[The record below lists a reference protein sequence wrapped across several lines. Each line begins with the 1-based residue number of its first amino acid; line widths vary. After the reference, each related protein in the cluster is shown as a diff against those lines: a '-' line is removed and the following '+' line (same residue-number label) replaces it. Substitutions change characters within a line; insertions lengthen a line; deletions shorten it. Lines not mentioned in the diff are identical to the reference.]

1 MQIVPTPAN
10 SGPAQRTLLDAT
22 KDKLTDLIGGGATED
37 KIEIDLTGDEYKN
50 ISDRQAGQM
59 LGYFTQKMKDLGFPW
74 RLKTAEEQNGQ
85 QRMRGAISEL
95 DALDRLKAGK
105 PIFLEPM
112 RNLNLAINADSLG
125 ALAAAGTLSGAA
137 SLDGVS
143 KMATFSKDAKVGA
156 NNGIELKFGA
166 PIMVSSYS
174 ELKLVYQM
182 YNPEDQV
189 ADKNPVANAAHQ
201 LSSFTKK
208 MGTTYPWRF
217 YRKADDNTVAR
228 VAKASTKAGFSGA
241 LVGAAVGTMI
251 GGPIGLFT
259 GNWNVLKIM
268 ATYGALIGG
277 GYAALDAGRVAA
289 KGESINVVEALE
301 RINQG
306 QEVML
311 QETVM
316 RSVTVPFLGN
326 VAWFTDRGPASSI
339 DSVGKLDRLYW
350 NVNPDKKEEKKEE
363 PKAPEPPKKEVQV
376 IVQPGGTLHMH
387 VGDDIQV
394 GDQLQVGDRVSVE
407 SSQHT
412 HFDGTVKV
420 NNHAHLR
427 GAQVTV
433 NEDHTHFEGGIQVEH
448 HDHEHLSLKNSPI
461 TVETHDDSQ
470 HDHVHLGAIPG
481 KKA

>member
-1 MQIVPTPAN
+1 
-10 SGPAQRTLLDAT
+10 
-22 KDKLTDLIGGGATED
+22 
-37 KIEIDLTGDEYKN
+37 
-50 ISDRQAGQM
+50 
-59 LGYFTQKMKDLGFPW
+59 
-74 RLKTAEEQNGQ
+74 
-85 QRMRGAISEL
+85 MRGEISEL
-95 DALDRLKAGK
+95 EAMDRLKAGQ
-105 PIFLEPM
+105 PVFLEPM
-112 RNLNLAINADSLG
+112 RNLNLSINADSLG

-143 KMATFSKDAKVGA
+143 KVANFSKDAKVGA

-166 PIMVSSYS
+166 PILVSSYS
-174 ELKLVYQM
+174 ELKLVFQM
-182 YNPEDQV
+182 YNPDEKV

-208 MGTTYPWRF
+208 MGSTYPWRF
-217 YRKADDNTVAR
+217 YKKADDNTIAR
-228 VAKASTKAGFSGA
+228 VAKASAKQGFSGA
-241 LVGAAVGTMI
+241 LVGVALGGMI

-259 GNWNVLKIM
+259 GNWSVLKIL
-268 ATYGALIGG
+268 ATYGGMIGG

-301 RINQG
+301 RITQG
-306 QEVML
+306 KEVML

-326 VAWFTDRGPASSI
+326 VAWFTDRGKGSSVS
-339 DSVGKLDRLYW
+339 SVGTLDRLYW
-350 NVNPDKKEEKKEE
+350 MLNPDKQEEKKEE
-363 PKAPEPPKKEVQV
+363 PKPKADDKKVQV

-412 HFDGTVKV
+412 HFEGGVKV
-420 NNHAHLR
+420 HNQLR
-427 GAQVTV
+427 GANVTV
-433 NEDHTHFEGGIQVEH
+433 HSDKSRHEIHSETHQ
-448 HDHEHLSLKNSPI
+448 HDHVTLKNSNV

-470 HDHVHLGAIPG
+470 HDHVHLGEVAG
-481 KKA
+481 QKS

>member
-1 MQIVPTPAN
+1 MEIRPLAAN
-10 SGPAQRTLLDAT
+10 GPAQRNLFDAT
-22 KDKLTDLIGGGATED
+22 KDRLTDIIGGGATDD
-37 KIEIDLTGDEYKN
+37 KIEIDLSGEEYKN

-74 RLKTAEEQNGQ
+74 RLKTAEDNHGVM
-85 QRMRGAISEL
+85 RMRGAISEL
-95 DALDRLKAGK
+95 EAMDRLKAGQ

-112 RNLNLAINADSLG
+112 RNLNLSINAESLG

-143 KMATFSKDAKVGA
+143 KMAAFSKDAKVGA
-156 NNGIELKFGA
+156 NNGIELKHGA
-166 PIMVSSYS
+166 PILVSSYA
-174 ELKLVYQM
+174 ELKLVFQM
-182 YNPEDQV
+182 YNPEEKV
-189 ADKNPVANAAHQ
+189 ADKNPVARSAHQ

-217 YRKADDNTVAR
+217 YKKADDNAILR
-228 VAKASTKAGFSGA
+228 VAKSSTKAGMSGA
-241 LVGAAVGTMI
+241 LVGAALGTMI

-259 GNWNVLKIM
+259 GNWSILKIL
-268 ATYGALIGG
+268 ATYGGMIGG

-289 KGESINVVEALE
+289 KGEPINVVEALE
-301 RINQG
+301 RITQG
-306 QEVML
+306 KEVVL

-326 VAWFTDRGPASSI
+326 VAWFTDRGKGSSV
-339 DSVGKLDRLYW
+339 SSAGTLDRLYW
-350 NVNPDKKEEKKEE
+350 MLNPDKQEEKKEE
-363 PKAPEPPKKEVQV
+363 PKPAPPDNKKVQV

-394 GDQLQVGDRVSVE
+394 GDKLHLGDAVSVE
-407 SSQHT
+407 SSEHT
-412 HFDGTVKV
+412 HYEGEIKV
-420 NNHAHLR
+420 NTHNHLK

-433 NEDHTHFEGGIQVEH
+433 NSQEEHTHFEGGVK
-448 HDHEHLSLKNSPI
+448 LSNDTHYSLRNSPV

-470 HDHVHLGAIPG
+470 HDHVHLGEIPG